1 MQLVENL
8 HRSDLLPMEEAE
20 AYKRM
25 NDELG
30 YTYKEIAL
38 RVGKSE
44 KHIGRYMKMISL
56 PEEIA
61 EKIDKGDI
69 SISKAQF
76 LCSLPDA
83 VITDILAYRTSWIE
97 GNFYNADEM
106 RRAVQSYYMKE
117 LSDQISFD
125 LNKEYKDSN
134 KTVWP
139 ACTSCPHKNQIE
151 MFEEFVK
158 EGKCPYAP
166 CFEAKEEIAE
176 KRKKKSKV
184 EVDEDDD
191 KDPWDETEKE
201 KERRLQH
208 ELYKKIEEA
217 VEMAK
222 VKYYFKAKSEIG
234 FNPLDMLK
242 FRQSSCLNIYEDDPD
257 EDDLANAVE
266 PLFKELLEKGI
277 KEIRESNDYELVLKA
292 LMLERFYERVS
303 FNEDLLAQE
312 TGCEQCPDD
321 ILKAARDKAMGIDT
335 QAKEANAKKKK

>member
-56 PEEIA
+56 PEEIT

-83 VITDILAYRTSWIE
+83 VITDILAHRTSWIE
-97 GNFYNADEM
+97 GNYYNADGM

-139 ACTSCPHKNQIE
+139 ACTNCPHKNQIE

-176 KRKKKSKV
+176 KRKKESKA
-184 EVDEDDD
+184 EVDEDDND
-191 KDPWDETEKE
+191 QGDPWDEDEQETESD
-201 KERRLQH
+201 KERRFQL
-208 ELYKKIEEA
+208 ELDQKIEKA

-222 VKYYFKAKSEIG
+222 VKYYFEKKSEIG
-234 FNPLDMLK
+234 FMPCDFINLINNDLNDYKLGYADEICEVLGVKTFDKIKDSGGFGLILK
-242 FRQSSCLNIYEDDPD
+242 AIIINYFVGCVKFD
-257 EDDLANAVE
+257 ED
-266 PLFKELLEKGI
+266 
-277 KEIRESNDYELVLKA
+277 EIIEWL
-292 LMLERFYERVS
+292 
-303 FNEDLLAQE
+303 
-312 TGCEQCPDD
+312 GCEQCPDD
-321 ILKAARDKAMGIDT
+321 ILKAARDKAMGIEP